1 MRQLHCIDEK
11 PFAFPFFCTP
21 FNFRLSNWTNLLL
34 YASIHSFLHFDVW
47 SISTK
52 IHDKPQGES
61 GIICYLHCISKVRN
75 SVLVLPDIK
84 AGSFSWSSTKLPRFS
99 VLIKK
104 SRGFFFFSI
113 LSFPQGQ
120 SNSENVLMTTHN
132 LCYFGTK
139 EKTTLTIST
148 VTLTQKS

>member
-1 MRQLHCIDEK
+1 MSVPMRQLYCIDEK
-11 PFAFPFFCTP
+11 PFAFPFFCP
-21 FNFRLSNWTNLLL
+21 SFNFRLSNWTNLLL

-104 SRGFFFFSI
+104 SRGFFFFQSYLFLRVKAI
-113 LSFPQGQ
+113 QKMYSWQHTIYATLGQ
-120 SNSENVLMTTHN
+120 RRRL
-132 LCYFGTK
+132 LWQF
-139 EKTTLTIST
+139 
-148 VTLTQKS
+148 QQ